1 MERKEKEEEINTLY
15 VALTRA
21 KHNLYLFFNETFQ
34 GRELLEKLSFVSSE
48 MFTESKEET
57 KLKEEKQ
64 GIVLTFQK
72 EKKSFEED
80 RKQRPQKY
88 TLQTELHRMEG
99 LATHFFLEHIRYA
112 TEEEIRFAKQRVF
125 QEYASYFGMEK
136 MEQLFSEER
145 IRKILTLDSD
155 IFSRDWDYIYPEF
168 SIISPMDQK
177 KYVLDRLM
185 IRKAKKGKKGL
196 VYIVDY
202 KTGGKDPKQLKNYEQ
217 ILRELFKREEGEY
230 EFQTK
235 FLELG
240 REGE

>member
-1 MERKEKEEEINTLY
+1 
-15 VALTRA
+15 
-21 KHNLYLFFNETFQ
+21 
-34 GRELLEKLSFVSSE
+34 
-48 MFTESKEET
+48 
-57 KLKEEKQ
+57 
-64 GIVLTFQK
+64 
-72 EKKSFEED
+72 
-80 RKQRPQKY
+80 
-88 TLQTELHRMEG
+88 
-99 LATHFFLEHIRYA
+99 
-112 TEEEIRFAKQRVF
+112 FAKQRVF

-202 KTGGKDPKQLKNYEQ
+202 KTGGKDPKQLENYEQ